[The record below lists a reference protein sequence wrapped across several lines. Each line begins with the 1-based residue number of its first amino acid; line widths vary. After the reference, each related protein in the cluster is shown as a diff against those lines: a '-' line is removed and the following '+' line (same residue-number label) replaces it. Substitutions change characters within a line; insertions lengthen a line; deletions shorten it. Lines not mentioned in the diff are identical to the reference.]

1 MTATAQVLI
10 KGALRNIGAIAT
22 GETPTSD
29 ELADGLEA
37 LQMMLDHWSS
47 KNIMI
52 PYITNEAITTTGA
65 ESYTWGTGGTI
76 ATARP
81 EAIIGAYVADDR
93 VLRIIDQAKYR
104 QLRVS
109 GNAGDTTWLWYSPE
123 FPLGKLYIWPT
134 GSETIYIDSLKPFT
148 EPSLITSSVAFPS
161 GFDEAIKYNL
171 AVRMAS
177 EYGRTVSQEVMS
189 LALSGLLS
197 LETRGFSAQMAAVE
211 LDIIKIAHGKYD
223 IESDG

>member
-81 EAIIGAYVADDR
+81 ESIIGAYVSDDR
-93 VLRIIDQAKYR
+93 VLKVVDQAKYR
-104 QLRVS
+104 QLRIS
-109 GNAGDTTWLWYSPE
+109 GSGGETEWVWYSPE

-134 GSETIYIDSLKPFT
+134 GSETIYIDSLKALS
-148 EPSLITSSVAFPS
+148 EPALITTSVEFPS
-161 GFDEAIKYNL
+161 GYDEAIKYNL
-171 AVRMAS
+171 AVRMAP
-177 EYGRTVSQEVMS
+177 EYGKAVSNEIMS
-189 LALSGLLS
+189 LAASGLQS
-197 LETRGFSAQMAAVE
+197 LENRAFSAQMATVD
-211 LDIIKIAHGKYD
+211 LDVIRIAHGRYN
-223 IESDG
+223 IEAD